1 MQYSIDNNKL
11 SLRVKK
17 PHFLL
22 RFLLYFMSCVILL
35 GPIIGFIISIKAGQ
49 PFHFKFLFGMAISSI
64 IGVYILRFALWNSF
78 GKEIIELNPESI
90 TYTSDYRI
98 YRDNT
103 NHKRDGKVTF
113 SYRPIGYI
121 EDQMGC
127 LTIHNGTEVI
137 KSVVK
142 MSIIDIKSLI
152 KELNTTNNL

>member
-1 MQYSIDNNKL
+1 MDM
-11 SLRVKK
+11 SLKKTSYGNRKFILIGQDSDYNALPVK
-17 PHFLL
+17 
-22 RFLLYFMSCVILL
+22 
-35 GPIIGFIISIKAGQ
+35 ISGTPNGTIKAGQ

-78 GKEIIELNPESI
+78 GKEIIELKPESI

-98 YRDNT
+98 YRDNK
-103 NHKRDGKVTF
+103 NHKRDGKLTF

-127 LTIHNGTEVI
+127 LTIHTGAEVI

-142 MSIIDIKSLI
+142 MSIIDINSLI